1 MDSMMDNIMKMK
13 PSNYTWISNGKASQ
27 GFIAQEIFEIFP
39 EMRNEEFD
47 GTNYYGL
54 DYSKFTPY
62 LVKAFQELKTDYE
75 MKIAGLEARLS
86 ALEK

>member
-1 MDSMMDNIMKMK
+1 
-13 PSNYTWISNGKASQ
+13 
-27 GFIAQEIFEIFP
+27 
-39 EMRNEEFD
+39 MRNEEFD

-75 MKIAGLEARLS
+75 TKIAGLEARLS
-86 ALEK
+86 ALERALERTVESR